1 MGSITWRQSRAL
13 QPVVGAENMLNT
25 VAREIM
31 KKIAVLEGRC
41 GEYGIAFRTIVSQ
54 NTALPARVT

>member
-1 MGSITWRQSRAL
+1 MCSITWRQSRAL
-13 QPVVGAENMLNT
+13 QPVAGAEIMLNT
-25 VAREIM
+25 LAREIM
-31 KKIAVLEGRC
+31 KQIAVLAERC